1 MVRGVKNV
9 EDRTPSD
16 LLEIDNDDDNAL
28 RLMVIVPWELP
39 GTWEE
44 WRELFPQGP
53 VRISIFRRPTAFDGT
68 SRRLREPVRRR
79 LLDPAHRRH
88 YIYPDLAPV
97 FVTEKNRTSRGRPP
111 FYAFAWDI
119 LEVEPVEAPD
129 AGGAVTTG
137 EKRPSAR
144 VLIVLHLVLRVPTS
158 PKAFSWVRNLTREP
172 AGKEE
177 IAHEVARVLAL
188 ESKRGAGDVGHGFGV
203 TDWDGEPSAD
213 PYVRLVDRK
222 SVV

>member
-1 MVRGVKNV
+1 MVKGVKNV

-111 FYAFAWDI
+111 FYAFQI
-119 LEVEPVEAPD
+119 
-129 AGGAVTTG
+129 
-137 EKRPSAR
+137 
-144 VLIVLHLVLRVPTS
+144 
-158 PKAFSWVRNLTREP
+158 FS
-172 AGKEE
+172 
-177 IAHEVARVLAL
+177 
-188 ESKRGAGDVGHGFGV
+188 
-203 TDWDGEPSAD
+203 
-213 PYVRLVDRK
+213 
-222 SVV
+222 

>member
-1 MVRGVKNV
+1 MHLRPARRAGRHRGREQFRSRGRGLGESIGLPAETGRRARRGFLRLKGCGMVRGVKNV

-79 LLDPAHRRH
+79 AERSEERR
-88 YIYPDLAPV
+88 V
-97 FVTEKNRTSRGRPP
+97 
-111 FYAFAWDI
+111 
-119 LEVEPVEAPD
+119 
-129 AGGAVTTG
+129 
-137 EKRPSAR
+137 
-144 VLIVLHLVLRVPTS
+144 
-158 PKAFSWVRNLTREP
+158 
-172 AGKEE
+172 GKEC
-177 IAHEVARVLAL
+177 R
-188 ESKRGAGDVGHGFGV
+188 SR
-203 TDWDGEPSAD
+203 WS
-213 PYVRLVDRK
+213 PYH
-222 SVV
+222 

>member
-39 GTWEE
+39 GTWGE

-79 LLDPAHRRH
+79 LLDPDSPASLHLPGPGAGLRHREEPHESGQTAVLRLRLGH
-88 YIYPDLAPV
+88 
-97 FVTEKNRTSRGRPP
+97 SRG
-111 FYAFAWDI
+111 
-119 LEVEPVEAPD
+119 
-129 AGGAVTTG
+129 
-137 EKRPSAR
+137 
-144 VLIVLHLVLRVPTS
+144 
-158 PKAFSWVRNLTREP
+158 
-172 AGKEE
+172 
-177 IAHEVARVLAL
+177 
-188 ESKRGAGDVGHGFGV
+188 GAGRGPRRRGRRD
-203 TDWDGEPSAD
+203 DG
-213 PYVRLVDRK
+213 
-222 SVV
+222 

>member
-1 MVRGVKNV
+1 MVRDVRNV

-119 LEVEPVEAPD
+119 LEVEPVEAPTP
-129 AGGAVTTG
+129 GA
-137 EKRPSAR
+137 P
-144 VLIVLHLVLRVPTS
+144 
-158 PKAFSWVRNLTREP
+158 
-172 AGKEE
+172 
-177 IAHEVARVLAL
+177 
-188 ESKRGAGDVGHGFGV
+188 
-203 TDWDGEPSAD
+203 
-213 PYVRLVDRK
+213 
-222 SVV
+222 